1 MNNLISV
8 TEAETIIRHHLPT
21 PAAEIIPL
29 ADAHGRYLRQ
39 HILAD
44 RPLPPFDRVMMD
56 GIAIHHASLA
66 RGNARFPITGTQA
79 AGTPALTLE
88 NTDSCIEVMTGC
100 ALPDGCDCVI
110 PVEQIDRSDN
120 AATLHP
126 NCNPQIGQ
134 HIHSAGSDT
143 AAGEVLLKSGMQLGA
158 PELSIAA
165 SVGATQLQV
174 SALPRILI
182 ITTGDELVAPE
193 DTPLPHQIRRSHAT
207 ALTTLITG
215 MHLGMVE
222 NQHVGDNPQ
231 ALRQI
236 ISDALMHYDVL
247 IMTGGISR
255 GKYDYVAPVLTD
267 LLGKP
272 HFHGIAQRPGKP
284 MAFWTYTP
292 DNASTAGADDGS
304 AAGGDE
310 CKRARADDGSASGGD
325 ECKRARADDG
335 SAAGGD
341 ECKRA
346 RADDG
351 SASGGEEC
359 KRSIFALPGNPVSAM
374 ACAARYL
381 LPTLKEILSGSAPT
395 SHTLQSNG
403 SFHCPAH
410 FTGLVPCQLRNGRI
424 HLQAPSNSGNFLAL
438 ADTDGIAQLGGELAG
453 KELLNEPAN
462 FYPWT

>member
-1 MNNLISV
+1 MQNLISV
-8 TEAETIIRHHLPT
+8 TEAESIIRQHLSDA
-21 PAAEIIPL
+21 AAEIISL
-29 ADAHGRYLRQ
+29 AEAQGRYLRQ
-39 HILAD
+39 DILAE

-56 GIAIHHASLA
+56 GIAIAHASLA
-66 RGNARFPITGTQA
+66 SGNTSFIISGTQA
-79 AGTPALTLE
+79 AGASALSLE
-88 NTDSCIEVMTGC
+88 DPNSCIEVMTGC
-100 ALPDGCDCVI
+100 TLPDGCDCII
-110 PVEQIDRSDN
+110 PVEQIDRSDK

-134 HIHSAGSDT
+134 HIHPAGSDT

-165 SVGATQLQV
+165 SVGATKLQV

-207 ALTTLITG
+207 ALAALITG

-222 NQHVGDNPQ
+222 NHHVSDDPQ

-236 ISDALMHYDVL
+236 VSDALMHYDVL

-255 GKYDYVAPVLTD
+255 GRYDYVAPVLTE

-284 MAFWTYTP
+284 MAFWKSP
-292 DNASTAGADDGS
+292 DSPLAFG
-304 AAGGDE
+304 
-310 CKRARADDGSASGGD
+310 
-325 ECKRARADDG
+325 
-335 SAAGGD
+335 
-341 ECKRA
+341 
-346 RADDG
+346 
-351 SASGGEEC
+351 
-359 KRSIFALPGNPVSAM
+359 LPGNPVSTM
-374 ACAARYL
+374 ACATRYL

-395 SHTLQSNG
+395 SHTLQSTG

-410 FTGLVPCQLRNGRI
+410 FTGLVPCQLKNGRI

-438 ADTDGIAQLGGELAG
+438 AGTDGIAQLNGELAG
-453 KELLNEPAN
+453 KELLNEPAS